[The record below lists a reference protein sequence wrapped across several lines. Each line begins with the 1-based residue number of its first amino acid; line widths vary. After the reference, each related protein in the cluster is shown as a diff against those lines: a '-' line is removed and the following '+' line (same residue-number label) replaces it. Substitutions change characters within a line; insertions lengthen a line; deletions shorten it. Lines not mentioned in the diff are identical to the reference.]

1 VAYGIDRNFWAEKD
15 IGGRVCAWFNAT
27 LTRDAAPAGA
37 LLSVA
42 DDLFKCLDV
51 LVQSGVAHARVLED
65 RITNPEDGRE
75 AG

>member
-1 VAYGIDRNFWAEKD
+1 MASSS
-15 IGGRVCAWFNAT
+15 
-27 LTRDAAPAGA
+27 A
-37 LLSVA
+37 LVSVA

-65 RITNPEDGRE
+65 RITNPESGRK